1 MRPTTM
7 FFITGVDKNSSN
19 LSKKNWDATAIFTD
33 GTCKTI
39 TFKSDENGVDTALK
53 TIATAN
59 HSYTLINTWFTYT
72 TDKDGVYTLKIVAD
86 KIAGKAKV
94 AQSHDTTSTVIDK
107 KNIGLK
113 GSDTYAG
120 VYGNNATIYLTTELK
135 KIVPQDLST
144 ETVIISD
151 VDSVTTGV
159 KNASIDL
166 WKDATAV
173 KSHGYSTATDTAC
186 GAYVLYKD
194 NGYVIAAVVV
204 GEDGEA
210 SKNLVYFDN
219 DKLTSE
225 SYDKAADEWTWT
237 REAIYNGEKITLTEV
252 GSTLKYLD
260 KPGKYSWYQ
269 VKYNGKGEVVGIAD
283 KSTPWTLTTATSAN
297 KADAGDYVENIAYLN
312 NAINNSKDTVLYAGT
327 DLTAA
332 KMKGNTLYLDK
343 ALTKGFYVDE
353 DAKVVFIQEN
363 DGKKTTEFA
372 AGADEV
378 QGFIDDLNADK
389 TGAYKFDV
397 SAILENG
404 VAKTVI
410 IRDQIDATYKKG
422 EVITPVVGLPATT
435 ITGLTINVALGSD
448 EKVTAYDKAVAKLE
462 SEGYKVE
469 GVKIVSGGTEYKIS
483 ASKGSVTG
491 YEFTT
496 DTTMY
501 YKVTI
506 KTDDTTAQEKL
517 SAQSV
522 YATKGV
528 AFTVS
533 VDKGSAWGSA
543 SYTITNTD
551 AATSS
556 DFTALTGTRNAT
568 NPNLLDISI
577 TLNVDK
583 DSSITVKW

>member
-1 MRPTTM
+1 M
-7 FFITGVDKNSSN
+7 
-19 LSKKNWDATAIFTD
+19 
-33 GTCKTI
+33 
-39 TFKSDENGVDTALK
+39 
-53 TIATAN
+53 
-59 HSYTLINTWFTYT
+59 
-72 TDKDGVYTLKIVAD
+72 
-86 KIAGKAKV
+86 
-94 AQSHDTTSTVIDK
+94 
-107 KNIGLK
+107 
-113 GSDTYAG
+113 
-120 VYGNNATIYLTTELK
+120 
-135 KIVPQDLST
+135 
-144 ETVIISD
+144 
-151 VDSVTTGV
+151 
-159 KNASIDL
+159 
-166 WKDATAV
+166 
-173 KSHGYSTATDTAC
+173 
-186 GAYVLYKD
+186 
-194 NGYVIAAVVV
+194 
-204 GEDGEA
+204 
-210 SKNLVYFDN
+210 
-219 DKLTSE
+219 
-225 SYDKAADEWTWT
+225 
-237 REAIYNGEKITLTEV
+237 
-252 GSTLKYLD
+252 
-260 KPGKYSWYQ
+260 
-269 VKYNGKGEVVGIAD
+269 
-283 KSTPWTLTTATSAN
+283 
-297 KADAGDYVENIAYLN
+297 
-312 NAINNSKDTVLYAGT
+312 
-327 DLTAA
+327 
-332 KMKGNTLYLDK
+332 
-343 ALTKGFYVDE
+343 DE